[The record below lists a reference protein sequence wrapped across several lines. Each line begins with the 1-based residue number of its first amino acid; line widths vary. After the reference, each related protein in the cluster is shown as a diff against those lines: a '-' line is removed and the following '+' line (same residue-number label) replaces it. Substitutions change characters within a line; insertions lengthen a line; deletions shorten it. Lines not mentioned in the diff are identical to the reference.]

1 VHPVED
7 HGLRI
12 STSRRKAHLLVTPG
26 GEVDGSTC
34 GALGEVLRNAARED
48 GGNIVLD
55 LQGVGFMDSSGLAVL
70 LNAHRR
76 LTRAGRRL
84 HIAVPDGPVR
94 RLLRQSGLDST
105 FFVHASRKDAER
117 ASALRA

>member
-1 VHPVED
+1 MED

-12 STSRRKAHLLVTPG
+12 STSLRKAHLLVSPD
-26 GEVDGSTC
+26 GEVDASTC
-34 GALGEVLRNAARED
+34 GALGEVLRTAAREE

-55 LQGVGFMDSSGLAVL
+55 LGGVGFMDSSGLAVL

-84 HIAVPDGPVR
+84 HIAAPDGPVR
-94 RLLRQSGLDST
+94 RLLRQSGLDAT
-105 FFVHASRKDAER
+105 FFVHPSRKDAEK
-117 ASALRA
+117 ASAG